1 MKKFNRRK
9 LMKKISG
16 LMSIITLSGCFNIFN
31 QEKKMTKIKKIIH
44 HQIPTEQHWVG
55 DGFFVHTMMQPHP
68 NTYPMTSPFILM
80 DYAPPRHFSSSTIQK
95 GVGEHPHRGFETVT
109 FAYQGEITHRDSAGG
124 GGTIG
129 QGDVQWMTAA
139 RGVVHEELHSKE
151 FSGRGG
157 EFEMVQLWVNLPKN
171 KKMSTPRYQGVKD
184 KDFPRFK
191 LGENCEGRLIAGEV
205 ENKNGP
211 CLSHSPIN
219 VFDLTFNQ
227 DEDVELNLKEATN
240 TVLFV
245 LRGQVELESK
255 SYGAKNLF
263 AFSREGEKIK
273 IHAQADTKILVLNG
287 EPIDEPIFAYGP
299 FVMNTRQEIIEAIND
314 YQSGKMGHL

>member
-1 MKKFNRRK
+1 MCSFIA
-9 LMKKISG
+9 LPG
-16 LMSIITLSGCFNIFN
+16 CMSIF
-31 QEKKMTKIKKIIH
+31 KKDRGPSMINSNLKKIIH
-44 HQIPTEQHWVG
+44 HQVPHEQHWVG
-55 DGFFVHTMMQPHP
+55 DGFHVHTMMQPHP

-80 DYAPPRHFSSSTIQK
+80 DYAPPRNFSSSTKQK

-139 RGVVHEELHSKE
+139 SGVVHEELHSKD
-151 FSGRGG
+151 FSSRGG

-171 KKMSTPRYQGVKD
+171 KKMAAPRYQGIKD
-184 KDFPRFK
+184 KEFPRFSLSK
-191 LGENCEGRLIAGEV
+191 NCEGRLIAGEMQ
-205 ENKNGP
+205 NKNGP

-227 DEDVELNLKEATN
+227 TDDIEINLKKGTN
-240 TVLFV
+240 TVIFV
-245 LRGQVELESK
+245 LRGQIELENK
-255 SYGAKNLF
+255 SYSEKNLL
-263 AFSREGEKIK
+263 AFSRDGELIK
-273 IHAQADTKILVLNG
+273 LNAKASTKILVLNG
-287 EPIDEPIFAYGP
+287 DPIDEPIFAYGP
-299 FVMNTRQEIIEAIND
+299 FVMNTRDEIIEAIND